1 MNCLKSLKT
10 TQNYR
15 QDILSGAFL
24 EVVNNFVS
32 IFLKFFFAIYKYETV
47 DGRIGLS
54 FREI

>member
-32 IFLKFFFAIYKYETV
+32 IFLKIFFAIYKYETV
-47 DGRIGLS
+47 D
-54 FREI
+54 